1 MEAAWVGSGCGCPTR
16 AEPGTVLADDSLDTD
31 YVDGARLVA
40 VEFINMMADLDRLAE
55 AARVLAYLDT
65 TGGFGVLARDTLVAD
80 AVGRIAA
87 DTHIRNEAGQDLDA
101 RQALAYMRDVLDD
114 LAGATQ
120 VGR

>member
-1 MEAAWVGSGCGCPTR
+1 LG
-16 AEPGTVLADDSLDTD
+16 GTPPE
-31 YVDGARLVA
+31 DGANLDA
-40 VEFINMMADLDRLAE
+40 VEVDHLLDDLVERSMLTLEVDRLAE

-101 RQALAYMRDVLDD
+101 RQALAYKRDVLDD
-114 LAGATQ
+114 LARATQ